1 MAVTL
6 NGQPE
11 PIGGRASTD
20 SEIKPPRNWTKAL
33 VVKSM
38 RNGRAVAVKDF
49 SRCNALIKTLYGRPT
64 LRREARA
71 YGLLQ
76 DVPGIPE
83 CLGLKGRDSLVIE
96 YIEGR
101 LLSSFKRGHVGP
113 EVFDRVDE
121 IVKRVHARGVVLVD
135 LHRSNIIITAQGD
148 VFLIDFAFAL
158 FARDSRQP
166 GMIMRFFMALDCFA
180 VARMHARYL
189 RLPRPAPTGLFG
201 VLYRFGRGLKITC
214 GRIKKLLGTGA

>member
-6 NGQPE
+6 GGQPE
-11 PIGGRASTD
+11 PEGGRASAD
-20 SEIKPPRNWTKAL
+20 GEIKPPRNWTKA
-33 VVKSM
+33 VVAKSM
-38 RNGRAVAVKDF
+38 RNGRVVAVKDF
-49 SRCNALIKTLYGRPT
+49 SCCNALIKILYGRPT

-76 DVPGIPE
+76 DVSGIPE
-83 CLGLKGRDSLVIE
+83 CLGLEGRGSLVIE

-101 LLSSFKRGHVGP
+101 LLGSFKRGHVGP

-121 IVKRVHARGVVLVD
+121 IVKRVHARGVALVD

-158 FARDSRQP
+158 FARDSLLP
-166 GMIMRFFMALDCFA
+166 GVIMRFFLALDCFA
-180 VARMHARYL
+180 AARMRARYL
-189 RLPRPAPTGLFG
+189 RLPKPAFVGLFG
-201 VLYRFGRGLKITC
+201 VMYRFGRGLKKTC
-214 GRIKKLLGTGA
+214 GRIKKLFGTGA